1 MKQLVTLAAVLAVL
15 PIGAFAQSAD
25 DELVG
30 EDIIVTGG
38 LTPISV
44 DQIGRAYTV
53 ITGEQLQA
61 RGTRYVADA
70 LRLVPGLAV
79 SRTGSFG
86 GLTQI
91 RARGAEGNQIL
102 VLVDGIEISPAGNG
116 EVDFGSLIV
125 TDIERIEVLR
135 GPQSALYGSN
145 AAAGVIQIFTRRGRR
160 NDSTFRGTLEGGSD
174 GTALVSLNAAGGE
187 EDWDGAIGVSL
198 RSTQGFNIAT
208 GTDDQTGERDGDR
221 NLTITGR
228 ANWDFTPDFYMGIN
242 FFVADR
248 KSDTDDQAFPFDPV
262 TFAPLLNDPT
272 FSKVIDSND
281 VNDATDISI
290 GWFGRFEMLDD
301 ALVHEVKL
309 GFTHNTSNSLSD
321 GTVSFGTESQR
332 LKAGYQAS
340 YAFST
345 GDVDH
350 VVAGLID
357 YEQEQNDTNFA
368 DQQSRRVLGLGGEY
382 RLAFG
387 PAALQASV
395 RNDFNNQFKD
405 ALTFSFSG
413 SYDLEAT
420 GTRLHGSVGRGVTN
434 PTFFEQFGSSPG
446 RFIGNRD
453 LIPERTFQ
461 WDLGIEQS
469 FFDDRFILDATYFRG
484 TVTDEISSGFN
495 AAAGLATS
503 VNTDGESTREG
514 AEISLTMTP
523 LDELSITGSY
533 TYTLA
538 KDGASGLSE
547 VRRPRHT
554 AALDATYTFL
564 GDRAMLNANLVYNG
578 DQYDSDFA
586 TGFFPAALQPRAKLD
601 GYFLLSLQGSY
612 AVTEQ
617 LDVFARVENAL
628 NSDYQEVL
636 NYETQ
641 GFTGFGGIKLTF

>member
-1 MKQLVTLAAVLAVL
+1 MKQLVTLAAMLAVL

-44 DQIGRAYTV
+44 NQIGRAYTV

-160 NDSTFRGTLEGGSD
+160 NGSTFRGTLEGGSD

-228 ANWDFTPDFYMGIN
+228 ANWDFTPDFSMGIN

-321 GTVSFGTESQR
+321 GTLSFGTESQR

-514 AEISLTMTP
+514 VEISLTMTP

-617 LDVFARVENAL
+617 LDVFARLENAL